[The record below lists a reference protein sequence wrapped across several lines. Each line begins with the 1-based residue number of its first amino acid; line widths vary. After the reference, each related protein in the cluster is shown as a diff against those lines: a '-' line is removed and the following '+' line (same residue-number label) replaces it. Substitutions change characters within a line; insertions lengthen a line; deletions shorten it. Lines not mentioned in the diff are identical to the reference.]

1 MTWTPEEQSTRPTGS
16 WIQKWDQTQYQ
27 FHPYQHIH
35 IRWWSLDGSRV
46 NAFRHWGWAI
56 LHYLH
61 RTAYWSADKMAV
73 SSGCKACTFCHQKG
87 LISVPQGNQRSPA
100 TLLLSGPTREWE
112 LPPYAVLD
120 GNPPVCGHSPCCH
133 PRGEADR
140 HPRGPADGD
149 EATGA
154 RRWGVN
160 LSLDEPA
167 SSDTVVWNEGCNTD
181 EPQSA
186 NLWNGNNDHKQEMMS
201 EMNVNVLASARN
213 CLCQP

>member
-1 MTWTPEEQSTRPTGS
+1 MDPRRAEHTTDRILNTEMRSDSVSISSISAYTYKIVIFRWKQSKCFQTLGLSNFTLLASHSLLKCRQNGSQLGLQSVHFLPSERPHLCPPRQPAITS
-16 WIQKWDQTQYQ
+16 YPLAI
-27 FHPYQHIH
+27 
-35 IRWWSLDGSRV
+35 
-46 NAFRHWGWAI
+46 WA
-56 LHYLH
+56 YPRM
-61 RTAYWSADKMAV
+61 RTASLCCPGWKPSCLWAQ
-73 SSGCKACTFCHQKG
+73 S
-87 LISVPQGNQRSPA
+87 
-100 TLLLSGPTREWE
+100 LLP
-112 LPPYAVLD
+112 
-120 GNPPVCGHSPCCH
+120 

-186 NLWNGNNDHKQEMMS
+186 NL
-201 EMNVNVLASARN
+201 
-213 CLCQP
+213 